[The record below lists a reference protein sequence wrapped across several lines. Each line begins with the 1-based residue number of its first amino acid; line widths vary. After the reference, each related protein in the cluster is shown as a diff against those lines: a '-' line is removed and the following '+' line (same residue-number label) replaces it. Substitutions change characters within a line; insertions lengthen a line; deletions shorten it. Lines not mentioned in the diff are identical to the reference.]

1 MSGDRQGGAHF
12 GCQRGAA
19 VGGIVHLDEIGVA
32 SGGAHQN
39 RVVLDGVDHA
49 GIDDHPH
56 VPVLLLQLEQRRG
69 DQSIRSEAVG

>member
-1 MSGDRQGGAHF
+1 M
-12 GCQRGAA
+12 
-19 VGGIVHLDEIGVA
+19 
-32 SGGAHQN
+32 
-39 RVVLDGVDHA
+39 VLDGVDHA